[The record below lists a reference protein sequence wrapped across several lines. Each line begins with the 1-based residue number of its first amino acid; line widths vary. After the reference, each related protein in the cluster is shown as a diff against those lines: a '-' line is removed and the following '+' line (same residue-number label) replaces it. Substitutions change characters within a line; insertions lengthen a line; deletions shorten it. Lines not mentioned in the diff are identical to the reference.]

1 MKEEKPAESPPDASL
16 DAPLFRGVLGGG
28 CAHPG
33 RANLRLIRRA
43 IREGW
48 DISEAKRRALVEHLV
63 GVCEAGNDRNTIA
76 AVRCLIEAD
85 CANVRAEALSLRGL

>member
-48 DISEAKRRALVEHLV
+48 NIPEAKRRALVEHLV
-63 GVCEAGNDRNTIA
+63 GVCHAGNARNTIA

-85 CANVRAEALSLRGL
+85 RANVRAEARQLKP